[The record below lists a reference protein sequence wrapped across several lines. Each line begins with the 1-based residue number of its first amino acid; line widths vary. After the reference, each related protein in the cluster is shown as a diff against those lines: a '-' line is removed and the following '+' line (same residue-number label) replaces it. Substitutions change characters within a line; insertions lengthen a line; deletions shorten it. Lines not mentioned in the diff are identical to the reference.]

1 MSAIAPVDRF
11 RLFVHRMG
19 RFARRLRLDLL
30 LFPVHAW
37 RALGGTGCQ
46 VLIAAPDLRTADP
59 VIAADIQAGRFVFAG
74 QSVEAGDRSPFTVIP
89 PSDDWLRQL
98 HSFGWLRHLRVGDT
112 DYAQSK
118 ARIITEFWLHDQG
131 EAGDIAWEPAVV
143 SRRLLSL
150 LSQSTLILRDADHEF
165 YRRFVRSLLR
175 QARQLRSGLSS
186 IEVAVIRLQA
196 IIAITMTGLSLSS
209 QEKLTRF
216 GLERLDQE
224 LEAQIL
230 PDGGHVSRNPAAL
243 IAILA
248 DLLPL
253 RQAMIARGF
262 NPSVRLMRAI
272 ERMMPMLRFFRHSD
286 GSFCHF
292 NGMALS
298 TTDLIATVL
307 AYDESLGRPVMSAGY
322 SGYERVEAGDSVL
335 LVDAGKPPAIS
346 ASQDAHASALAMEF
360 SCGPQMLIVNCG
372 APASRHGELRRAARV
387 SAAHS
392 TAILNDESSSRFSG
406 PEADAQIV
414 SGPRHVEC
422 KREMLADDAT
432 CLAMSHDG
440 YVRSHGWMHTRFL
453 ALSPDGLRLNGV
465 DDFVLKTS
473 EAAVLPFL
481 VRFHI
486 HPSVQ
491 ILTDDEIREVQLVLP
506 DGSTW
511 QFNANR
517 PLTVEESLYMSDTF
531 GSRPT
536 EQIVVAS
543 QTGGNSA
550 VEWSLYRLD

>member
-1 MSAIAPVDRF
+1 
-11 RLFVHRMG
+11 MG
-19 RFARRLRLDLL
+19 RFARRMRLDMLVQPIA
-30 LFPVHAW
+30 FW
-37 RALGGTGCQ
+37 RAFGGTGCQ

-59 VIAADIQAGRFVFAG
+59 VIAADIESGRFVFAG
-74 QSVEAGDRSPFTVIP
+74 QSVEAGNHSPFIVIP

-98 HSFGWLRHLRVGDT
+98 HGFGWLRHLRVSESDM
-112 DYAQSK
+112 AQSK

-131 EAGDIAWEPAVV
+131 EAGDIAWEPAVA
-143 SRRLLSL
+143 SRRILSL
-150 LSQSTLILRDADHEF
+150 LSQSTLILRDADHDF

-175 QARQLRSGLSS
+175 QARQLRSSLSS
-186 IEVAVIRLQA
+186 IEVGVIRLQA
-196 IIAITMTGLSLSS
+196 IIAITMTGLSLSN
-209 QEKLTRF
+209 QDKLTRF

-243 IAILA
+243 ISVLA

-253 RQAMIARGF
+253 RQAMIARGL
-262 NPSVRLMRAI
+262 NPSARLLRAI

-298 TTDLIATVL
+298 TTDLTATVL
-307 AYDESLGRPVMSAGY
+307 AYDETLGRPVMSAGY
-322 SGYERVEAGDSVL
+322 SGYERIEAGDSVL
-335 LVDAGKPPAIS
+335 IVDAGKPPAIA
-346 ASQDAHASALAMEF
+346 ASQDAHASTLAMEF
-360 SCGPQMLIVNCG
+360 SSGPQLLIVNCG
-372 APASRHGELRRAARV
+372 APANRHGELRRASRV
-387 SAAHS
+387 TAAHS
-392 TAILNDESSSRFSG
+392 TAILNDESSSLFSG
-406 PEADAQIV
+406 PEPDAQIV
-414 SGPRHVEC
+414 SGPRQVEC
-422 KREMLADDAT
+422 KRQALADGST

-440 YVRSHGWMHTRFL
+440 YVRPHGWLHTRFL

-465 DDFVLKTS
+465 DDFALKTS

-481 VRFHI
+481 VRYHI
-486 HPSVQ
+486 HPAIRISAEEGEMEARL
-491 ILTDDEIREVQLVLP
+491 ILPRGE
-506 DGSTW
+506 TW
-511 QFNANR
+511 QFKANR
-517 PLTVEESLYMSDTF
+517 PVAIEESLYMSDTF